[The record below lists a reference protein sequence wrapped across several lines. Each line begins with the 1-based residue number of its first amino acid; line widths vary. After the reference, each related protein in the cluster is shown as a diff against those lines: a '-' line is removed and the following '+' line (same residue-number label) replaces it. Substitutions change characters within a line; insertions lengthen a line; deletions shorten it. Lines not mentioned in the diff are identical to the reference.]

1 MALKSSVHPV
11 VILLVWILLIKVN
24 LLGYANAQNAY
35 RPYRPISNIFGSLF
49 RPGVHPGP
57 HLPPGPQQRR
67 TNAGSSNSVNNNQ
80 NNNQNSNGEPPTSKQ
95 QQKIKIDD
103 GSDLAQATPSSSANG
118 SGQQRPQ
125 TQSVGN
131 LPPPPPVPNGPR
143 PNPQR
148 GDQGGKPPLPPPQH
162 QARRP
167 PPPPPPPHRPRPVPL
182 RGSPPRILL
191 RPQGPHGPLI
201 GPLPKRPPPH
211 PHDHPH
217 DAQSAAA
224 ANQAGSSAPPIPSL
238 GQVLTLVATTASHI
252 AEESTPASTTAS
264 LHHSSLHS
272 HAGHSTLSQDE
283 LNAPSTDSSLY
294 IIDEL
299 NRAVPGV
306 EVHNSLED
314 TFLPPPTAASLV
326 GSPPGLGQLDPDPE
340 SGTLSPGFRVQ
351 PRGHSSPKFSAPVI
365 ISQVPVK
372 SFQSSSQVL
381 TEPMPDKHHHHNPQS
396 NSHDS
401 NHEHNHHHPH
411 DLSTAD
417 TQLSEQL
424 TPYPQPRFYDPV
436 SSRTFDRSH
445 DKRSRGNSKRFHFSK
460 ASPEPSADQHQQHNN
475 HHNHHPTVH
484 RNPGDTLHRD
494 ERLLSHHNNDH
505 HQHIDHHSDRSDHHS
520 DRSDHHSDRS
530 DHHSDRS
537 DHHSDRSD
545 HHSQHG
551 KHHHQHHNEI
561 IERIDE
567 VIELVDCGGR
577 DLGFCDMSSKYP
589 GHMMGNLMSDCQE
602 LVYSGF
608 VPVPDDLD
616 ELGDSSPVAKYSN
629 SSKSAVRAQT
639 GSWSWKPYT
648 YESKQVCD
656 SELRFI
662 RPGYARDSTG
672 KWQVVV
678 QTEKLPQRVAID
690 LCHTPG
696 KPCHSMSDCGRKSKC
711 VQRYNFQH
719 LLAVDPDNLHNCPTI
734 RAFKFPSSCVCHI
747 EYPNHH
753 EDYY

>member
-1 MALKSSVHPV
+1 M
-11 VILLVWILLIKVN
+11 
-24 LLGYANAQNAY
+24 G
-35 RPYRPISNIFGSLF
+35 
-49 RPGVHPGP
+49 
-57 HLPPGPQQRR
+57 
-67 TNAGSSNSVNNNQ
+67 
-80 NNNQNSNGEPPTSKQ
+80 
-95 QQKIKIDD
+95 
-103 GSDLAQATPSSSANG
+103 SANG
-118 SGQQRPQ
+118 SGLQRGPQ
-125 TQSVGN
+125 TQKVGN
-131 LPPPPPVPNGPR
+131 L
-143 PNPQR
+143 
-148 GDQGGKPPLPPPQH
+148 
-162 QARRP
+162 
-167 PPPPPPPHRPRPVPL
+167 PPPPPHRPRPVPL

-211 PHDHPH
+211 PQSHDHPH
-217 DAQSAAA
+217 DAQTISI

-238 GQVLTLVATTASHI
+238 GQVLTLVSTTI
-252 AEESTPASTTAS
+252 AADESTPASTTAS
-264 LHHSSLHS
+264 FHHSSSHS
-272 HAGHSTLSQDE
+272 GHSTLSQDE

-299 NRAVPGV
+299 YRAVPGV

-326 GSPPGLGQLDPDPE
+326 GSPPVLGLDPDPE

-351 PRGHSSPKFSAPVI
+351 PRGHSAPVI

-381 TEPMPDKHHHHNPQS
+381 TEPMPDKHHHHDN
-396 NSHDS
+396 N
-401 NHEHNHHHPH
+401 NHGEHNRHHPH

-460 ASPEPSADQHQQHNN
+460 STPDPIPDQHQHSN
-475 HHNHHPTVH
+475 HHNHHS
-484 RNPGDTLHRD
+484 TLHRD
-494 ERLLSHHNNDH
+494 DRLLSHHHD
-505 HQHIDHHSDRSDHHS
+505 HQHHDP
-520 DRSDHHSDRS
+520 
-530 DHHSDRS
+530 
-537 DHHSDRSD
+537 
-545 HHSQHG
+545 HHSQQHG
-551 KHHHQHHNEI
+551 KHQQKHHHQHHNEI

-616 ELGDSSPVAKYSN
+616 ELGDSNPVAKYSN

-678 QTEKLPQRVAID
+678 QTEDLPQRVAID
-690 LCHTPG
+690 LCHAPG
-696 KPCHSMSDCGRKSKC
+696 TPCHSMSDCGRKSRC
-711 VQRYNFQH
+711 IQRYNFQH
-719 LLAVDPDNLHNCPTI
+719 LLAVDPGNLNSCPTI

-747 EYPNHH
+747 DYPNHH

>member
-1 MALKSSVHPV
+1 MAIKSVHPV
-11 VILLVWILLIKVN
+11 VILLVCILLIKVN
-24 LLGYANAQNAY
+24 LLGTANAQNAY

-49 RPGVHPGP
+49 RPGVPPGP
-57 HLPPGPQQRR
+57 PPPPGPQQRR
-67 TNAGSSNSVNNNQ
+67 TNAGSSNSVSS
-80 NNNQNSNGEPPTSKQ
+80 NNQNSNGEPPTSKQ
-95 QQKIKIDD
+95 QQKIKLDD
-103 GSDLAQATPSSSANG
+103 KEIAQATPPSSANG
-118 SGQQRPQ
+118 SGLQRSPQ
-125 TQSVGN
+125 KQNVARD

-143 PNPQR
+143 PNPQKR
-148 GDQGGKPPLPPPQH
+148 GEPPLPPPPPPH
-162 QARRP
+162 PARRP

-182 RGSPPRILL
+182 HSQRGSPPRILL

-217 DAQSAAA
+217 DAQTGAA
-224 ANQAGSSAPPIPSL
+224 ANQAGSSKAPPIPSL
-238 GQVLTLVATTASHI
+238 GQVLTLVSTTI
-252 AEESTPASTTAS
+252 AADESTPASTTAS
-264 LHHSSLHS
+264 LHHSSS
-272 HAGHSTLSQDE
+272 HISGHSTLSQDE

-326 GSPPGLGQLDPDPE
+326 GSPPGLGLDPDPE

-351 PRGHSSPKFSAPVI
+351 PRGHSAPVI

-381 TEPMPDKHHHHNPQS
+381 TEPMPDKHHHH
-396 NSHDS
+396 SHDT

-417 TQLSEQL
+417 TKLSEQL

-445 DKRSRGNSKRFHFSK
+445 DKRSRGNSKRFHFSTK
-460 ASPEPSADQHQQHNN
+460 LSSPPEPPSIGPVDKHQHNS
-475 HHNHHPTVH
+475 HHSSHGHHS
-484 RNPGDTLHRD
+484 TLHRD
-494 ERLLSHHNNDH
+494 ERLLAHHHD
-505 HQHIDHHSDRSDHHS
+505 HQHHDHHS
-520 DRSDHHSDRS
+520 
-530 DHHSDRS
+530 
-537 DHHSDRSD
+537 
-545 HHSQHG
+545 HG
-551 KHHHQHHNEI
+551 KHQQNHHHQHHNEI

-616 ELGDSSPVAKYSN
+616 ELGDSNPVAKYSN

-678 QTEKLPQRVAID
+678 QTEDLPQRVAID

-696 KPCHSMSDCGRKSKC
+696 KPCHSMSDCGRKSRC
-711 VQRYNFQH
+711 IQRYNFQH
-719 LLAVDPDNLHNCPTI
+719 LLAVDPDNLHSCPTI

>member
-365 ISQVPVK
+365 ISQVK
-372 SFQSSSQVL
+372 I
-381 TEPMPDKHHHHNPQS
+381 
-396 NSHDS
+396 
-401 NHEHNHHHPH
+401 
-411 DLSTAD
+411 
-417 TQLSEQL
+417 
-424 TPYPQPRFYDPV
+424 
-436 SSRTFDRSH
+436 
-445 DKRSRGNSKRFHFSK
+445 
-460 ASPEPSADQHQQHNN
+460 
-475 HHNHHPTVH
+475 
-484 RNPGDTLHRD
+484 RN
-494 ERLLSHHNNDH
+494 
-505 HQHIDHHSDRSDHHS
+505 
-520 DRSDHHSDRS
+520 
-530 DHHSDRS
+530 
-537 DHHSDRSD
+537 
-545 HHSQHG
+545 
-551 KHHHQHHNEI
+551 K
-561 IERIDE
+561 
-567 VIELVDCGGR
+567 
-577 DLGFCDMSSKYP
+577 
-589 GHMMGNLMSDCQE
+589 
-602 LVYSGF
+602 
-608 VPVPDDLD
+608 
-616 ELGDSSPVAKYSN
+616 
-629 SSKSAVRAQT
+629 
-639 GSWSWKPYT
+639 
-648 YESKQVCD
+648 
-656 SELRFI
+656 
-662 RPGYARDSTG
+662 
-672 KWQVVV
+672 
-678 QTEKLPQRVAID
+678 
-690 LCHTPG
+690 
-696 KPCHSMSDCGRKSKC
+696 
-711 VQRYNFQH
+711 
-719 LLAVDPDNLHNCPTI
+719 
-734 RAFKFPSSCVCHI
+734 
-747 EYPNHH
+747 
-753 EDYY
+753 